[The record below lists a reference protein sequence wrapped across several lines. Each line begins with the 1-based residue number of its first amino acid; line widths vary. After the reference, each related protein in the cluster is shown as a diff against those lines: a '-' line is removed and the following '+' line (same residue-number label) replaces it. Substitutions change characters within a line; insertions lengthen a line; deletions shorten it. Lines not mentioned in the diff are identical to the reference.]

1 MYIYIMNRTQ
11 IYLTD
16 AEEAALRERS
26 KKTGRSKSDL
36 IREAIDQ
43 KFLGANDDAALLKV
57 LRDTAGSWKGRRDS
71 GATYVDKVR
80 SGRLSRL
87 YGEKSK

>member
-16 AEEAALRERS
+16 EQEKALSARA

-36 IREAIDQ
+36 IREAID
-43 KFLGANDDAALLKV
+43 ANYLRRASDTDAFLKV
-57 LRDTAGSWKGRRDS
+57 LKQTSGAWKGRQES
-71 GATYVDKVR
+71 GKEYVEKLR
-80 SGRLSRL
+80 KGRLSRL
-87 YGEKSK
+87 HESR